1 MFNDSTAFT
10 MPVAPVGYGYGGN
23 NCGSG
28 MFGGDGGWWAILI
41 LFALF
46 GGFGRGGFGGYGGG
60 YGESPATNADI
71 QRGFDT
77 SNIVGKLDRLGDG
90 ICNLGYDQLAQM
102 NTINQN
108 VSQQGFNL
116 SSAIAQLGY
125 QNQQCCCN
133 IERGIDSV
141 NYNAAKNT
149 CDIIQ
154 SQNAGVQRILDK
166 LCETEIQNLRD
177 KVAEQ
182 NGAIQSRDFQLSQLS
197 QNSTLINTLRPYPV
211 QAVPFCGFNNGF
223 GFNGFGFNNF
233 GLNNGCGC
241 GCGC

>member
-1 MFNDSTAFT
+1 MFNDSTGFT
-10 MPVAPVGYGYGGN
+10 MPVAPMNYNGGYGN
-23 NCGSG
+23 G
-28 MFGGDGGWWAILI
+28 MFGGDGGWWVLII

-46 GGFGRGGFGGYGGG
+46 GGFGRNGFGGG
-60 YGESPATNADI
+60 YGEAPATNADI

-77 SNIVGKLDRLGDG
+77 SSIVGKLDRLGDG
-90 ICNLGYDQLAQM
+90 ICNLGYDQLSQM

-154 SQNAGVQRILDK
+154 AQNAGVQRILDK

-223 GFNGFGFNNF
+223 GFNGFANYGC
-233 GLNNGCGC
+233 GNGCGC
-241 GCGC
+241 